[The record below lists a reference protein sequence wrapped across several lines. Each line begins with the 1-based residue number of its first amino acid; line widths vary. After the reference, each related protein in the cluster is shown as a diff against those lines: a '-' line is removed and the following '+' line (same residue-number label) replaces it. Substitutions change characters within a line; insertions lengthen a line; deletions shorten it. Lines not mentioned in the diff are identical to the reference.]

1 MYEHTEDTLAIIE
14 LTRKLVEK
22 HQRPLERRVLRGET
36 LADEDFHAGTQE
48 ARELGLWGLT
58 APLELGGAGI
68 SIVDYLAIIEAVS
81 KCIVPLRFGGSCALP
96 NLYALEGEQKARYL
110 DPILDGSK
118 ELCFAQSETNGAS
131 DPARGIRARAKQDG
145 DDWIINGEKVW
156 ISNFETADFVFVV
169 ARTDADN
176 AKGAGGIS
184 MLVVEKDNPGMTAR
198 AVQML
203 GTHVTHQLT
212 FEDCRVDKLALIGG
226 EGSGFA
232 GAQKALSAAR
242 FEVGAR
248 ALGQAQQ
255 CYEMMVEFAKEREL
269 FGSRLS
275 EKQAIQAM
283 IVESWVEIQQ
293 HRLMLYACA
302 EKADRGD
309 DTRLEAALVKMT
321 CTEMADRVIDRAV
334 QIHGA
339 NGCTYESPLGH
350 LYDAAR
356 LARIYEGPTE
366 VHKYRVLARQLL
378 R

>member
-1 MYEHTEDTLAIIE
+1 MYEHNEDTVAIIE

-22 HQRPLERRVLRGET
+22 HQRPLEQRVLRGER
-36 LADEDFHAGTQE
+36 LSDQDFQAGTDAAKE
-48 ARELGLWGLT
+48 HGLWGLT
-58 APLELGGAGI
+58 APTDLGGAGI
-68 SIVDYLAIIEAVS
+68 SVVDYLAIIEEVS
-81 KCIVPLRFGGSCALP
+81 KCLVPLRFGGSCPLP

-110 DPILDGSK
+110 DPILEGSK
-118 ELCFAQSETNGAS
+118 RLCFAQSETNGAS
-131 DPARGIRARAKQDG
+131 DPARGISTRAKRDG
-145 DDWIINGEKVW
+145 DDWVINGSKIW
-156 ISNFETADFVFVV
+156 ISNFDSADFVFVV
-169 ARTDADN
+169 ARTDSDKS
-176 AKGAGGIS
+176 KGAAGIS
-184 MLVVEKDNPGMTAR
+184 MLAVEQDNPGMTAR
-198 AVQML
+198 ETPML
-203 GTHVTHQLT
+203 GTHMTHQLT
-212 FEDCRVDKLALIGG
+212 FEDCRVEKLALMGN

-232 GAQKALSAAR
+232 GAQKSLSAAR

-248 ALGQAQQ
+248 AVGQAQR

-269 FGSRLS
+269 FGGPLS
-275 EKQAIQAM
+275 EKQAIQGM
-283 IVESWVEIQQ
+283 IVDSWIEIQQ
-293 HRLMLYACA
+293 HRLMLYNCA
-302 EKADRGD
+302 EKVDRGD

-339 NGCTYESPLGH
+339 NGCTYESPLAH